1 MRILA
6 SRIKRQLEGQ
16 VGRWEHCAIYEN
28 ELQRLWPLDEK
39 NRKAKIAAFAM
50 EYGFRLSV
58 YRPGLCAIFEEG
70 LNDAAPISSTSIQ
83 DGKYSGYRI
92 QSTLDR
98 IEIALATAHRW
109 QTIAKLRWEM
119 VAKLLGVL
127 LRRVASQT
135 TMAFSHCYT
144 SLESSLKAKWQ
155 RIRHPVP
162 PTISTHVYEIRPRPD
177 HRGVDLVSDSLP
189 YSPLWYRG
197 PNAISN
203 AIKYAKFS
211 SRSHDAVIRVFNEVG
226 KVIETHEQAGDLF
239 KPRTPASASPA
250 NTSPVPAKS
259 ASAEPATTAPALGG
273 GHSLVW
279 VNTEKH
285 VYHREGS
292 RFYGTTKKGKYVTE
306 REAIQTGNKAARLG
320 SATAR
325 SNSIGYA
332 RFFRPFTR
340 RRHSRLR

>member
-1 MRILA
+1 MKILA
-6 SRIKRQLEGQ
+6 NRIKRRLEGQ

-39 NRKAKIAAFAM
+39 NRKAKIAAFAK

-83 DGKYSGYRI
+83 DGKYRGYRI

-109 QTIAKLRWEM
+109 QTIAKLRWQM

-144 SLESSLKAKWQ
+144 SLESSLKAKWHI
-155 RIRHPVP
+155 IRPPAP
-162 PTISTHVYEIRPRPD
+162 PTILTHVYEVRPRSD
-177 HRGVDLVSDSLP
+177 KSGVDLIADVIP

-197 PNAISN
+197 PNALRD
-203 AIKYAKFS
+203 AIDYAKFY
-211 SRSHDAVIRVFNEVG
+211 SRLHDVVIRVYDEAD
-226 KVIETHEQAGDLF
+226 KVVERHEQDAGDF
-239 KPRTPASASPA
+239 REFEHRTGRA
-250 NTSPVPAKS
+250 
-259 ASAEPATTAPALGG
+259 
-273 GHSLVW
+273 
-279 VNTEKH
+279 
-285 VYHREGS
+285 
-292 RFYGTTKKGKYVTE
+292 
-306 REAIQTGNKAARLG
+306 
-320 SATAR
+320 
-325 SNSIGYA
+325 
-332 RFFRPFTR
+332 
-340 RRHSRLR
+340 